1 MLSELLKVVIKVETY
16 AREKHLLS
24 CMSYGTVFSSHCIKR
39 TVHKRV
45 AWFVWQGWFGSERL
59 GTTRVHTLAFS
70 EPSRVEPSQTE

>member
-1 MLSELLKVVIKVETY
+1 MHVRSTYCPARVMAQFSVHTALSEP
-16 AREKHLLS
+16 S
-24 CMSYGTVFSSHCIKR
+24 QTVR
-39 TVHKRV
+39 KRV